1 MQSEHGS
8 CSKSALN
15 KQNVPCY
22 HDTSYVKS
30 LAEAPKT
37 VKTGV
42 KETAGK
48 TFAAP
53 MDDDSSGITSTEAS
67 DSVSDGAKE
76 QLLSTEQSL
85 LDELQDIIATFG

>member
-15 KQNVPCY
+15 KQNISCY
-22 HDTSYVKS
+22 RGTFYAKG
-30 LAEAPKT
+30 LAEAPGT
-37 VKTGV
+37 ANAGV

-53 MDDDSSGITSTEAS
+53 VDDDSSGTASPEAS
-67 DSVSDGAKE
+67 DSVADGAKE

-85 LDELQDIIATFG
+85 LDDLQDIIATFG